1 MMILHAKNKYFSRLR
16 LHFRTKLILKNFQI
30 QLINFQLDILD
41 IQEIIPHVKIRKKK
55 YIYRINFVHLQKKKC
70 FREN

>member
-1 MMILHAKNKYFSRLR
+1 MILHAKNKYFSRLR

-55 YIYRINFVHLQKKKC
+55 IYI
-70 FREN
+70 